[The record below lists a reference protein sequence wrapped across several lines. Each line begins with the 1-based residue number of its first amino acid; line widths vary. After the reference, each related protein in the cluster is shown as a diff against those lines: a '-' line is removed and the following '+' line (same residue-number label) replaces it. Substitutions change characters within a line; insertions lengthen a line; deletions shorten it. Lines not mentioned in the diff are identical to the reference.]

1 MSGRRVALL
10 VGCSDYQDQK
20 FHQLPAPVQDVDKL
34 RRVLADPTIGD
45 FSVTG
50 LCNEPA
56 AEVRKQIEMLF
67 ADHKRDDLLLLHFS
81 CHGVL
86 DPRGQLYLVAADTEK
101 ERLDTTAISARWVR
115 ELMDHSRSQRIV
127 LLLDC
132 CYSGAFAT
140 GLRRGSAGT
149 EEILEQLGGHG
160 RAVITASDKTQYAYE
175 SEFTPAVVLGLETGA
190 ADVDGDGQVSVF
202 DLYQYVHARVRQRKP
217 DQTPTMSVDGIRGPL
232 YLARNPQT
240 PSPLPAELDQFLAS
254 GIAWQ
259 RSGAVDGLRRLLASD
274 APGGQKR
281 TARQTLDRLHDADT
295 DLDVRKAASEVLR
308 AVSHRPDPPRHQRP
322 SSRWLAGAGLAL
334 AAVVALVVATARPS
348 TPTTAKPPIVCS
360 PNTKPADGVLSFGT
374 LLPKT
379 GGFIYTGPSLNAGVH
394 LAMNDI
400 NDAGGI
406 PGIAVKLD
414 DTNQRD
420 EGNPSEGTTS
430 QSADALLSGG
440 VDVIIG
446 PGTSAAAL
454 KVIDKVT
461 CVGVIMFS
469 PSNTSSV
476 FTTYPSHGLYFRAA
490 PPNTFEGS
498 VLGKLVV
505 ADGNSTVVVMSRNDV
520 YGDDLR
526 KVTENVIKNSGGHVL
541 DSFSYDSSTPGYDKV
556 IQRIKT
562 KNPDAIVL
570 IGFAESGHFL
580 SNMVKADLGPGKKR
594 IYGSS
599 SDMTNTLAGQVSPQ
613 NPAVMEGM
621 KGTLPYPGDE
631 AFVKR
636 LKEANPG
643 LRDLTYAAQAYD
655 AVVITALAA
664 AVAGTDAPAAVAKQI
679 NGVTRTGERCTSF
692 AACMTLVKNH
702 KAITYDGPSGP
713 LRFTDHGEPSS
724 ATYDIDEIQTDGTLK
739 VLRSETFTPATTPAP
754 AQPAGR

>member
-1 MSGRRVALL
+1 MSARRVALL

-20 FHQLPAPVQDVDKL
+20 FHQLPAPIQDVDKL
-34 RRVLADPTIGD
+34 RRVLADPMIGD

-86 DPRGQLYLVAADTEK
+86 DPRGQLYFVAADTEK

-202 DLYQYVHARVRQRKP
+202 DLYQYVHDRVRQSKP

-232 YLARNPQT
+232 YLARNPQA
-240 PSPLPAELDQFLAS
+240 PSPLPVELDQFLAS

-295 DLDVRKAASEVLR
+295 DLNVRQAASEVLR
-308 AVSHRPDPPRHQRP
+308 AVSRRPDTPGPQRRP
-322 SSRWLAGAGLAL
+322 SRWLAGAGLAL
-334 AAVVALVVATARPS
+334 AAVVALAVTTARPS
-348 TPTTAKPPIVCS
+348 TPSPAKPPLACS
-360 PNTKPADGVLSFGT
+360 PSTKPADGVLSFGT

-379 GGFIYTGPSLNAGVH
+379 GTFSFTGSALDAGVH
-394 LAMNDI
+394 LALKDI
-400 NDAGGI
+400 YDAGGI
-406 PGIAVKLD
+406 PNVEVKLD
-414 DTNQRD
+414 DANQRD
-420 EGNPSEGTTS
+420 EGNNFSTDTAS
-430 QSADALLSGG
+430 QSTDALLAGG

-446 PGTSAAAL
+446 PATSAVAL

-461 CVGVIMFS
+461 CAGVILFS
-469 PSNTSSV
+469 PSNTSPLL
-476 FTTYPSHGLYFRAA
+476 TTYPNHGLYFRAGYPA
-490 PPNTFEGS
+490 VAEGS
-498 VLGKLVV
+498 LLGKFVV
-505 ADGNSTVVVMSRNDV
+505 ADGNSTAVIISRDDP
-520 YGDDLR
+520 YGNYAG
-526 KVTENVIKNSGGHVL
+526 KEMKKAIQESGGRVL
-541 DSFSYDSSTPGYDKV
+541 DYFSYDPNSPDLIDINRVKAE
-556 IQRIKT
+556 
-562 KNPDAIVL
+562 NPDAIIL
-570 IGFAESGHFL
+570 AGFTESATIL
-580 SNMVKADLGPGKKR
+580 KKMIEASLGPRSKR
-594 IYGSS
+594 VYGAANTS
-599 SDMTNTLAGQVSPQ
+599 NTLAGLV
-613 NPAVMEGM
+613 NPGDPSVLKGM
-621 KGTLPYPGDE
+621 RGTLPTPGDE

-643 LRDLTYAAQAYD
+643 LRDVTYAAQAYD
-655 AVVITALAA
+655 TVVITALAA

-679 NGVTRTGERCTSF
+679 DGVTRAGERCTSF
-692 AACMTLVKNH
+692 AACMALVKDH
-702 KAITYDGPSGP
+702 KAIAYDGPSGP

-724 ATYDIDEIQTDGTLK
+724 ATYDIDEIQADGTLK
-739 VLRSETFTPATTPAP
+739 VLKSETFTPATTPAP